1 MFVMSVHKTLM
12 AQCDH
17 VNFAVMKIQR

>member
-1 MFVMSVHKTLM
+1 MFVMSVHKTRM